1 MKKMR
6 EFRIVAPPIATEVV
20 CSMMATR
27 QLRSKKLL
35 LAGMS
40 HVCVCFVLG
49 GDADAAVM
57 RLLELDDS
65 VQNTGDASVSAR
77 GVISPAELSGVCVV
91 LD

>member
-1 MKKMR
+1 M
-6 EFRIVAPPIATEVV
+6 
-20 CSMMATR
+20 
-27 QLRSKKLL
+27 
-35 LAGMS
+35 
-40 HVCVCFVLG
+40 CVCFVLG

-77 GVISPAELSGVCVV
+77 GVIFPAELSGVCVV